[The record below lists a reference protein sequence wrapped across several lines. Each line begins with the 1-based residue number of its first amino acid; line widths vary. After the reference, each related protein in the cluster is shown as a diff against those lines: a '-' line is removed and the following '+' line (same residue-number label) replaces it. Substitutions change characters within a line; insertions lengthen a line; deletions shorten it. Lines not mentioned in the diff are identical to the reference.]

1 MSQVTQSPVFG
12 LLISILA
19 FRIGV
24 WVKDKTQSDFANP
37 LLVAMV
43 LIIGFLKAFDIPYAH
58 YQRGASGIHFVLG
71 PLTVALGMMLYR
83 QRLLIKKHLLALTL
97 GILSGIFTSFFSI
110 LLLSRLIGVDNH
122 LITSMLPKS
131 ITMPMALSLS
141 QMLDATPAITVVMV
155 VLTGVSG
162 ALLAPFMVKFFPF
175 LNPIAVGIGIGTA
188 SHAVGTGKAIEI
200 GEKEGALSSAAI
212 GITGIITVIV
222 VPFLYPLISLF

>member
-1 MSQVTQSPVFG
+1 MTVFLNSPGFG
-12 LLISILA
+12 ILITIVAYQLGLWI
-19 FRIGV
+19 R
-24 WVKDKTQSDFANP
+24 KKTGSDLANP
-37 LLVAMV
+37 LLIAVIPIIL
-43 LIIGFLKAFDIPYAH
+43 LIALTPVTYEQYQIG
-58 YQRGASGIHFVLG
+58 GNTIHFMLS
-71 PLTVALGMMLYR
+71 PLTVALGLMLYR
-83 QRLLIKKHLLALTL
+83 QRLVIKKYLLSLII
-97 GILSGIFTSFFSI
+97 GILSGVLTSFVAI
-110 LLLSRLIGVDNH
+110 LVLGRVFQLPPELIASA
-122 LITSMLPKS
+122 IPKS

-141 QMLDATPAITVVMV
+141 EMLDATPAITVVMV